1 MKKTLEER
9 VKELT
14 EALKESEE
22 FRKAQGIPNK
32 TYKEKEDEPYYV
44 CDSCGRD
51 SRTDSFLSEGEP
63 PYCLSCGDPAELLHH
78 DQ

>member
-22 FRKAQGIPNK
+22 FRKVQGIPAK
-32 TYKEKEDEPYYV
+32 TYQQKIEKGDEK
-44 CDSCGRD
+44 SK
-51 SRTDSFLSEGEP
+51 L
-63 PYCLSCGDPAELLHH
+63 
-78 DQ
+78 